1 MPKGNQNIS
10 KKEMEKRKI
19 KGRAKK
25 KRIRSEKE

>member
-10 KKEMEKRKI
+10 KKNNGIKEDKR
-19 KGRAKK
+19 RAKR